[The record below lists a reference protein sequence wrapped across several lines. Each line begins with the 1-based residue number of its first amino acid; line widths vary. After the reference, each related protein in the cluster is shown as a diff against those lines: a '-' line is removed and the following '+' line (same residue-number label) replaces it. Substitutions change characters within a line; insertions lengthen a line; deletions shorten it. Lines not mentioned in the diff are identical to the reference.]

1 MNSFVESAFFDS
13 YIDSSNVVAYFWDK
27 VEQYMKEK
35 RIFDLEA
42 LALESFMSSYTLLF
56 DKENGVLPKLVNI
69 IKLCDVLGCTPSD
82 LLGY

>member
-1 MNSFVESAFFDS
+1 
-13 YIDSSNVVAYFWDK
+13 
-27 VEQYMKEK
+27 MKEK
-35 RIFDLEA
+35 RLFDLEA

-69 IKLCDVLGCTPSD
+69 IKLCDALDCTPSD